1 MLTGGAEKAHE
12 HRVAGSSVFNNTGGP
27 RSRVRTEPVSECY
40 FSRSPGAVETGCYAF
55 GVHDS
60 VNDIE
65 AFILDM
71 ARMAGLRGWRDI
83 NRNIVLPNEKMMVF
97 PLSGET
103 YVPADT
109 PEEWIRAALILS
121 MSNSSC
127 YLPGGPRIFTR
138 ARLNRKIRLMSIKI
152 DEFYELE

>member
-1 MLTGGAEKAHE
+1 MLTGDAEKAYE
-12 HRVAGSSVFNNTGGP
+12 LRIAGSSVFNNMGGP
-27 RSRVRTEPVSECY
+27 YSRSRTEPVSECY
-40 FSRSPGAVETGCYAF
+40 FSQNPGAVETGCYAF
-55 GVHDS
+55 ELPDR

-65 AFILDM
+65 AYLLDV
-71 ARMAGLRGWRDI
+71 ARVAGLKGWRDI
-83 NRNIVLPNEKMMVF
+83 DRNILLPDEKMMVF
-97 PLSGET
+97 PLTGEM

-109 PEEWIRAALILS
+109 SKERIRAALILS

-127 YLPGGPRIFTR
+127 YIPDGPRIFTR